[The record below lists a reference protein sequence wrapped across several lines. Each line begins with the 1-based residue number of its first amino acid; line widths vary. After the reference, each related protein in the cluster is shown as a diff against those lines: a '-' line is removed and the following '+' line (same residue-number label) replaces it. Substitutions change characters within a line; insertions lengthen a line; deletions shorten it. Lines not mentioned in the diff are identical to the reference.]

1 MIVIMNLEGK
11 FAFTS
16 TVNNHAG
23 KRLRASWGELDHAT
37 LFPDVLRRIDY
48 EGCYEELM
56 SGIFIPAK
64 EDRKVVLLK

>member
-1 MIVIMNLEGK
+1 MNSADK

-16 TVNNHAG
+16 SISTHGGQKLHV
-23 KRLRASWGELDHAT
+23 SWVELDQAS